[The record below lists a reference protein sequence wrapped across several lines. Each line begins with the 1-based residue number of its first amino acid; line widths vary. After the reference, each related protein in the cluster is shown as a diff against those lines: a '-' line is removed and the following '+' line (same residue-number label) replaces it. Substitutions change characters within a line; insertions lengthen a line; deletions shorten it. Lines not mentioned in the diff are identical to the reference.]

1 MTKIF
6 QKMPKLASGTTLKSQ
21 VSPSPPSP
29 PHPHLGQ
36 MSRRPN
42 VVLYFKTNN
51 CAHDLKEFLT
61 QTSSQGYSHSVCLT
75 ESKPL

>member
-29 PHPHLGQ
+29 PHPTLDKCPAAP
-36 MSRRPN
+36 M
-42 VVLYFKTNN
+42 LY
-51 CAHDLKEFLT
+51 CILKQIT
-61 QTSSQGYSHSVCLT
+61 VHTI
-75 ESKPL
+75 